1 MILSFARFLPSAG
14 IWRSHASKS
23 SKNGGMRHQVEKRSD
38 LSRSVT
44 QSLSEPSEPGFS
56 NNVPLG
62 LYCLPPLDPKSYKS
76 ADLFRSFLSSN
87 DERKTILEL
96 SGRREG
102 SHRNHRQGVFLLNI
116 LWNPFVEVISKR
128 EGTPGG
134 GTGPRISKHCL
145 RRSQKDRAPSK
156 LPPLIQRVRSLWD
169 ALCCLPCERLD
180 LK

>member
-1 MILSFARFLPSAG
+1 MILFFARFLPSAG

-23 SKNGGMRHQVEKRSD
+23 SENERMRHQVEKRSD
-38 LSRSVT
+38 LSRSVP
-44 QSLSEPSEPGFS
+44 QSVKLSEPCEPGFS
-56 NNVPLG
+56 NNVPPG

-76 ADLFRSFLSSN
+76 ADLFLSLLSSN

-156 LPPLIQRVRSLWD
+156 LPPLIQRVRSL
-169 ALCCLPCERLD
+169 
-180 LK
+180 